1 MCTWAY
7 FIVRAS
13 MDSFVDLNLA
23 CEKFE
28 NCTEDLSESQAS
40 MTSVAWMILK
50 CIATVQS
57 YERSNAVPM
66 SLCII
71 FYFNAQKL
79 TPYSF
84 SGFQLSTAG
93 WPILKVWLMIFPL
106 PTPPPLRAKGIWQM
120 WWSWCALE
128 FWRDRV
134 TLISDDI
141 CKLSNAVSTDKSR
154 SFRLVPQ
161 WRVARYPGKKCSAWI
176 VGKK

>member
-1 MCTWAY
+1 MK
-7 FIVRAS
+7 VRLQWLQS
-13 MDSFVDLNLA
+13 HGWYW
-23 CEKFE
+23 
-28 NCTEDLSESQAS
+28 
-40 MTSVAWMILK
+40 SVSPLFNRMK
-50 CIATVQS
+50 G
-57 YERSNAVPM
+57 PM
-66 SLCII
+66 PCPCRFALF

-84 SGFQLSTAG
+84 SGFQLSTGG
-93 WPILKVWLMIFPL
+93 WPILKVWLIISPL

-161 WRVARYPGKKCSAWI
+161 WRVARYPGTKSSAWI
-176 VGKK
+176 VGKNSNWNPL

>member
-1 MCTWAY
+1 
-7 FIVRAS
+7 

-23 CEKFE
+23 SEKFE
-28 NCTEDLSESQAS
+28 NCTEDSPPEWKSGFNDFSRMDDTEVYRHCSIVWKVQYRAH
-40 MTSVAWMILK
+40 VALH
-50 CIATVQS
+50 
-57 YERSNAVPM
+57 Y
-66 SLCII
+66 

-93 WPILKVWLMIFPL
+93 WPILKVWLIIFPL

-161 WRVARYPGKKCSAWI
+161 WRVARYPGTKSSAWI
-176 VGKK
+176 VGKNSNWNPL